1 MIVNKENITN
11 LTKGVNKI
19 FNDAFK
25 GAPKDYEKYA
35 TVVPTK
41 HHTVDYAWLSDF
53 PAMKKWVDERD
64 LKSLTAHKYT
74 ISKEDWEASITVTR
88 DDVLFDNLGFV
99 KPRVTD
105 LAHVSVEHY
114 NSYIGS
120 LITTNGICFD
130 GEPFFSDTH
139 KIGTTTVWNKT
150 NLLFTSENLMTIY
163 SAMLNRKNADGT
175 PYRIKPTTVYI
186 AANLLADA
194 MKILKSDQIDGSSNP
209 TKDLVDYVVLPEMA
223 DGTWCLVDNSRP
235 LKPFIIQITKKAQI
249 DSDDSEMFKSKK
261 IHYGVDTMDNA
272 GYSFWQLAYF
282 SDGTQ
287 VVE

>member
-1 MIVNKENITN
+1 MIVNRENVAA

-19 FNDAFK
+19 FIDAFK
-25 GAPKDYEKYA
+25 SAPKDFEKYA

-41 HHTVDYAWLSDF
+41 HHTVDYAWLADF
-53 PAMKKWVDERD
+53 PAMKKWVDSRD
-64 LKSLTAHKYT
+64 LKDLTAHKYT

-88 DDVLFDNLGFV
+88 DDILFDNLGFV

-105 LAHVSVEHY
+105 LSHVSVEHY

-120 LITTNGICFD
+120 LITQNGNCFD
-130 GEPFFSDTH
+130 GKTYFH
-139 KIGTTTVWNKT
+139 AAHMIGETAVGNRT
-150 NLLFTSENLMTIY
+150 NLPFTGENLITIY
-163 SAMLNRKNADGT
+163 SKMLNLKNADDT
-175 PYRIKPTTVYI
+175 SYRIKPTTVYI

-194 MKILKSDQIDGSSNP
+194 MKILKSDTIDGSSNT
-209 TKDLVDYVVLPEMA
+209 TKDLVEYVVIPEMV

-235 LKPFIIQITKKAQI
+235 LKPFIIQITKKAAI
-249 DSDDSEMFKSKK
+249 ESDDSEMFKSKK

-282 SDGTQ
+282 SDGTAA
-287 VVE
+287 